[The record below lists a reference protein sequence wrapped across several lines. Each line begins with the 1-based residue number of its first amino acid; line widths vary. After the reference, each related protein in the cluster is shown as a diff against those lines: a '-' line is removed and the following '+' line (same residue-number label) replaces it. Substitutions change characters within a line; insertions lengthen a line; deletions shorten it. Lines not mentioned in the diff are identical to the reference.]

1 MKSITT
7 KRLIIFVCTLAPMTL
22 LMMALWAPK
31 SGIPSPAH
39 VQAASQKLTGPCRVA
54 GPGCKIAGNLHR
66 VDPIV
71 IHDILT
77 TAISIAERF

>member
-1 MKSITT
+1 
-7 KRLIIFVCTLAPMTL
+7 MTL

-39 VQAASQKLTGPCRVA
+39 VQAVGQKLTGPCRVA